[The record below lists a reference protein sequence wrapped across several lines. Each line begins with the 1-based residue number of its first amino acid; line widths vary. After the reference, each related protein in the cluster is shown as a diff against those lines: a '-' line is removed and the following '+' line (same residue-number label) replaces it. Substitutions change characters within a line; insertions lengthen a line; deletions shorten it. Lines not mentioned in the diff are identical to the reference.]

1 VAGLQ
6 EYAVIKF
13 DYLKGQYEKNN
24 IVTEGINITHCH
36 FIIYSIISLLK
47 SYKYTAIY
55 YDFIGLL
62 VGALYCTAPQGRI
75 GGIEIKKLAQ
85 THDIYN
91 KKSTM
96 VYPPK
101 TGKKYGYQPVIFTP
115 FCLVIF

>member
-1 VAGLQ
+1 MQ
-6 EYAVIKF
+6 EYAVMKF

-36 FIIYSIISLLK
+36 FIIYSIVSLLN

-55 YDFIGLL
+55 YGFIGLL
-62 VGALYCTAPQGRI
+62 VGALYCTATQGRI
-75 GGIEIKKLAQ
+75 GGIEIIKLGQ
-85 THDIYN
+85 SLDIYE
-91 KKSTM
+91 KRSTM

-101 TGKKYGYQPVIFTP
+101 TGKKYGYQPVNFTP

>member
-1 VAGLQ
+1 MAGLQ
-6 EYAVIKF
+6 EYAVVKF
-13 DYLKGQYEKNN
+13 NHLKGQYEKNN
-24 IVTEGINITHCH
+24 IVTEGINITHCR
-36 FIIYSIISLLK
+36 FIIYSIVSLLK

-75 GGIEIKKLAQ
+75 GGIEILKLGQ
-85 THDIYN
+85 SLDIYN

-101 TGKKYGYQPVIFTP
+101 TGKKYGYQPVIFTS

>member
-6 EYAVIKF
+6 EYAVMKF

-36 FIIYSIISLLK
+36 FIIYSIVSLLN

-55 YDFIGLL
+55 YGFIGLL

-75 GGIEIKKLAQ
+75 GGIEIIKLGQ
-85 THDIYN
+85 SLDIYE
-91 KKSTM
+91 KRSTM

-101 TGKKYGYQPVIFTP
+101 TGKKYGYQPVNFTP
-115 FCLVIF
+115 LCLVIF

>member
-1 VAGLQ
+1 MAGLQ
-6 EYAVIKF
+6 EYAVMKF

-36 FIIYSIISLLK
+36 FIIYSIVSLLN

-55 YDFIGLL
+55 YGFIGLL

-75 GGIEIKKLAQ
+75 GGIEIIKLGQ
-85 THDIYN
+85 SLDIYE
-91 KKSTM
+91 KRSTM
-96 VYPPK
+96 VHPPK
-101 TGKKYGYQPVIFTP
+101 TGKKYGYQPVNFTP